1 MNENLNPEKLLEHN
15 PIDLLNQY
23 VLPWLDNIVMAILIY
38 VIGRWIATLLVKL
51 SRKLMTKA
59 KVDPLLVNFIGSMLG
74 GLLTL
79 VVIIASLDRLGV
91 NTTSLIALIGAAGL
105 AIGLAL
111 QGTLA
116 NFASGVLLIVFK
128 PFKVGDFV
136 EAGGVSGVIEE
147 IRIFNTMFRTGDNK
161 EMIVPNGQIYGGT
174 IVNYSARA
182 TRRIDLTIGIG
193 YDADIKLAKETLNAL
208 IKADERILADPAPV
222 IAVSELADSSVNFV
236 VRPWVKSGDYWGVY
250 WDLLESVKLTFD
262 EKGISIPYPQMDVH
276 VDGVSNAA

>member
-1 MNENLNPEKLLEHN
+1 M
-15 PIDLLNQY
+15 
-23 VLPWLDNIVMAILIY
+23 
-38 VIGRWIATLLVKL
+38 LVKI
-51 SRKLMTKA
+51 SRKLMQKA
-59 KVDPLLVNFIGSMLG
+59 NVDPLLVKFIGSLLS

-79 VVIIASLDRLGV
+79 VVIIAALDQLGV

-105 AIGLAL
+105 AVGLAL
-111 QGTLA
+111 QGTLS
-116 NFASGVLLIVFK
+116 NFASGVLLIIFK
-128 PFKVGDFV
+128 PFKVGDFI
-136 EAGGVSGVIEE
+136 EAGGVSGVVEE
-147 IRIFNTMFRTGDNK
+147 ISIFNTIFRTGDNK

-174 IVNYSARA
+174 IVNYSARD

-193 YDADIKLAKETLNAL
+193 YDADIKLAKETLDAL

-236 VRPWVKSGDYWGVY
+236 VRPWVKAGDYWAVY
-250 WDLLESVKLTFD
+250 WNLLEAVKLTFD